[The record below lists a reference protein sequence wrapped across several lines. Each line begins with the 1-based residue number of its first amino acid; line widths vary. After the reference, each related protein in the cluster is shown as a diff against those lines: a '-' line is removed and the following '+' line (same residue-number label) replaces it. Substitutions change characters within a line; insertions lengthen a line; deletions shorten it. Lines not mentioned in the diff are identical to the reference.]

1 MTLKSLKAKMTPFF
15 HISTIFC
22 GGESELNYMCG
33 FGLSFLLGVNNAM
46 AIQHS
51 SDAEERSLLATA
63 ALGCFRYI
71 VHRISDECT
80 EGGSSTPG
88 WGKMKG
94 QIAKVPSVHQDG
106 VLPPS

>member
-1 MTLKSLKAKMTPFF
+1 
-15 HISTIFC
+15 
-22 GGESELNYMCG
+22 MCG

-71 VHRISDECT
+71 VHRLSDECPG
-80 EGGSSTPG
+80 EGSTWGLAFIATVLQSSLELLLNEFPG
-88 WGKMKG
+88 LRAFQRM
-94 QIAKVPSVHQDG
+94 IAKQRK
-106 VLPPS
+106 